1 MKTIKEKIQ
10 EQGGKFFSVEFT
22 KKDGTTRVMLC
33 KAGVTKYLKGGKR
46 TVGNDVQVVF
56 DMHKMQYRSFRYD
69 SVIKI
74 NNKLVLHPEN
84 LHGNY

>member
-1 MKTIKEKIQ
+1 MTVKDKIQ
-10 EQGGKFFSVEFT
+10 SLGGKFFSVEFI
-22 KKDGTTRVMLC
+22 KRDGTTRVMLC
-33 KAGVTKYLKGGKR
+33 KVGVTKYLKGGKR

-74 NNKLVLHPEN
+74 NQEKV
-84 LHGNY
+84 

>member
-1 MKTIKEKIQ
+1 MTVKDKIQ
-10 EQGGKFFSVEFT
+10 LLGGKFFSVEFI
-22 KKDGTTRVMLC
+22 KRDGTTRLMLC
-33 KAGVTKYLKGGKR
+33 KVGVTKYLKGGKR

-74 NNKLVLHPEN
+74 NQEKV
-84 LHGNY
+84 

>member
-1 MKTIKEKIQ
+1 MTTKEKIQ
-10 EQGGKFFSVEFT
+10 SMGGKFFSVEFI
-22 KKDGTTRVMLC
+22 KRDGKTRVMLC
-33 KAGVTKYLKGGKR
+33 KVGVTKYLKGGKR

-74 NNKLVLHPEN
+74 NKQYV
-84 LHGNY
+84 